1 MECYLKV
8 KDDSDGA
15 LLEKC
20 WMKVTRCRWSC
31 CRLDGVLL
39 RGRHARFRRLH
50 SNRQSGNRHFFMEIL
65 FQAADLS
72 IKFLSRDQAVEVVR
86 VVAPQLAGRR
96 KHGDVS
102 DCTHTHTA
110 HSSAES
116 ELTCPRLLTST

>member
-1 MECYLKV
+1 
-8 KDDSDGA
+8 
-15 LLEKC
+15 
-20 WMKVTRCRWSC
+20 
-31 CRLDGVLL
+31 
-39 RGRHARFRRLH
+39 
-50 SNRQSGNRHFFMEIL
+50 MEIL

-102 DCTHTHTA
+102 DCTHTQTHTA